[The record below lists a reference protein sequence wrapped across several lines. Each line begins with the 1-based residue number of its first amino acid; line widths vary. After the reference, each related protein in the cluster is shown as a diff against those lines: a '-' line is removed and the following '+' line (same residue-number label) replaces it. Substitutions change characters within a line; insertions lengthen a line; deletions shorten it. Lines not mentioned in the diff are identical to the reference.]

1 MEYNEFVLLGI
12 GTAISVLGF
21 FLKKESVRLKELEDK
36 VSELEITLV
45 KNGVRDVERWDQT
58 SRGLEDRREDV
69 RKLYDLVQ
77 KTKS

>member
-77 KTKS
+77 KAKS

>member
-58 SRGLEDRREDV
+58 SRALEDRRADV

-77 KTKS
+77 KAKG